1 MKLTSLIV
9 VLGLVGPSITLL
21 AQQRQ
26 KPKSNDPVI
35 QNRCKED
42 FLDIPQAN
50 RRLDWAEKHKVVPQE
65 AIEDMRYVVK
75 GGKVHKRERPRYPMF
90 GVYHKDAAQIVIW
103 KPEQNNWLTPLPKNI
118 DWIAECTSS
127 CYTDDQE
134 LLTGQGYIPIAE
146 AVAGKV
152 PSIMVVEEGSEIGAI
167 KLVEE
172 KVGKYTASFR
182 NTDHEIVVV
191 NTMSGGQLKVTPGHV
206 VLDGRGVLK
215 TASDLVLGDS
225 LVTEHGDL
233 DEIVDIS
240 RQDYYGSVYNVKP
253 ESLNSVKNLVVASG
267 FINGSDRYQNDWA
280 NKQRTQVLVSRVP
293 DNLFDAN

>member
-1 MKLTSLIV
+1 MKITSIIV
-9 VLGLVGPSITLL
+9 AIGLVVPSVALL

-26 KPKSNDPVI
+26 KPRSKHPDI
-35 QNRCKED
+35 QNRCND
-42 FLDIPQAN
+42 DNLDAPQAN
-50 RRLDWAEKHKVVPQE
+50 QRLNWAEINNVVP
-65 AIEDMRYVVK
+65 EDALFQMRFKATKNGVV
-75 GGKVHKRERPRYPMF
+75 RRDRPKYPMF
-90 GVYHKDAAQIVIW
+90 GVYNEVAEKIVIW
-103 KPEQNNWLTPLPKNI
+103 RPEDNGWAKALPKNI
-118 DWIAECTSS
+118 DWIAVCTAS

-146 AVAGKV
+146 AVADKV

-182 NTDHEIVVV
+182 NTNHEIVVV
-191 NTMSGGQLKVTPGHV
+191 NTKSGGQLKVTPGHV

-225 LVTEHGDL
+225 LVTEHGEL

-240 RQDYYGSVYNVKP
+240 REDYYGSVYNVKP

-280 NKQRTQVLVSRVP
+280 SKQGTQLLVNRIP

>member
-9 VLGLVGPSITLL
+9 AIGLVGPSVALL
-21 AQQRQ
+21 AQQRTQTKSQHPDIQ
-26 KPKSNDPVI
+26 K
-35 QNRCKED
+35 RCKD
-42 FLDIPQAN
+42 DSLDARQAN
-50 RRLDWAEKHKVVPQE
+50 NRLDWAKRNNVVPQD
-65 AIEDMRYVVK
+65 ALEDMRYVVK
-75 GGKVHKRERPRYPMF
+75 GGKVHKRDRPRYPMF
-90 GVYHKDAAQIVIW
+90 GVYHEKAEQIVIW
-103 KPEQNNWLTPLPKNI
+103 KPEQNGWAKTLPKNI
-118 DWIAECTSS
+118 DWIAVCTAS

-146 AVAGKV
+146 AVADKI

-172 KVGKYTASFR
+172 KIGKYTASFR
-182 NTDHEIVVV
+182 ETDHEIVVV
-191 NTMSGGQLKVTPGHV
+191 NTKSGGQLKVTPGHV

-240 RQDYYGSVYNVKP
+240 RVDYYGSVYNVKP
-253 ESLNSVKNLVVASG
+253 ETLNAVKNLVVAG
-267 FINGSDRYQNDWA
+267 GYINGSDRYQNDWA
-280 NKQRTQVLVSRVP
+280 SKQGTQLLVKRIP